1 MPHKERVTADCGL
14 YLELCREIV
23 GYRKSERMTQWLAV
37 RVPWHAVRMRYRQ
50 ALRQFNMRADVMQR
64 KVP

>member
-1 MPHKERVTADCGL
+1 MDVLAC
-14 YLELCREIV
+14 EIV

-50 ALRQFNMRADVMQR
+50 PLRQFNMRADVMHR